1 MQETALSALENLF
14 LALSDKTRLRLL
26 GLMAGGE
33 VSVGFLAEELGES
46 QPKISRH
53 LAYLRNAG
61 LVSTRRDGKWIYYGI
76 EPQDDPNVSRVLNAS
91 LAAVTGQ
98 PILNGSSLSEGIPTT
113 SGQIMEAGRQGVVS
127 DELPIYL
134 L

>member
-14 LALSDKTRLRLL
+14 LALSDKTRMRLL
-26 GLMAGGE
+26 GLMASGE
-33 VSVGFLAEELGES
+33 VSVGFLADELGES

-91 LAAVTGQ
+91 LAALTGH
-98 PILNGSSLSEGIPTT
+98 PVLNGSNLSDGIPKT
-113 SGQIMEAGRQGVVS
+113 SEQITVSGRQSLVP